1 MAICSNC
8 GALAGDATSCPACG
22 RKIVAAPAAPPMT
35 ITSTAQ
41 PIGAQCAL
49 HPQNPA
55 VMTCERCGT
64 FGCALCRS
72 NVGGLCE
79 KCAASGPRDKIRK
92 VAAAQRTLIKSFGV
106 GLLLIPLTLM
116 PNTLLG
122 EETKLVAV
130 FSLITAVLSIAVRI
144 VMLVATYRLAAALD
158 KGIPVLW
165 SLGTFLPGCVGII
178 VLLVLSSHATT
189 YLRANGVQV
198 GFFGATDPV

>member
-1 MAICSNC
+1 
-8 GALAGDATSCPACG
+8 
-22 RKIVAAPAAPPMT
+22 MT
-35 ITSTAQ
+35 VTSTAQ

-72 NVGGLCE
+72 NVPGLCE
-79 KCAASGPRDKIRK
+79 KCASTGPRDKIRR
-92 VAAAQRTLIKSFGV
+92 VAAAQRTLIKAFGV
-106 GLLLIPLTLM
+106 GLLLIPIVLVPT
-116 PNTLLG
+116 TLLG
-122 EETKLVAV
+122 TEPNLVTI
-130 FSLITAVLSIAVRI
+130 FSLIITVASLGVRI
-144 VMLVATYRLAAALD
+144 VMLIATYRLAAALD

-165 SLGTFLPGCVGII
+165 SLGTFLPGCFGII

-198 GFFGATDPV
+198 GFFGAQGDV